1 MKLDE
6 YQILHKYICGKFGRC
21 SDCPINDW
29 VPCNIETPEKEL
41 VKCALVAY
49 RKSSVAGM
57 QTMEILSRYLKA
69 VIV

>member
-49 RKSSVAGM
+49 RKSGVAGM
-57 QTMEILSRYLKA
+57 QTMEALSRYLKA

>member
-6 YQILHKYICGKFGRC
+6 HLILHKYICGKFGVC
-21 SDCPINDW
+21 ATCPINDW
-29 VPCNIETPEKEL
+29 VPCSADTPEKEL

-49 RKSSVAGM
+49 RKSGVAGM
-57 QTMEILSRYLKA
+57 QTMKILSRYLKA

>member
-6 YQILHKYICGKFGRC
+6 YQILHIYICGKFGGC

-49 RKSSVAGM
+49 RKSGVAGM

>member
-49 RKSSVAGM
+49 RKSGVAGT
-57 QTMEILSRYLKA
+57 QIMEVLSRYLKA